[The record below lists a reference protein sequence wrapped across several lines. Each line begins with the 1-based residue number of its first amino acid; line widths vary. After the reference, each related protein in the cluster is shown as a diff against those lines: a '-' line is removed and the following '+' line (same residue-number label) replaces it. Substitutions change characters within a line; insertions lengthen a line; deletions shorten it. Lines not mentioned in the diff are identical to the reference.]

1 MSVVGGARP
10 EDNQTDTYLKRTRY
24 TTFSSLPSDCSAEMV
39 SLFASDGAETRGML
53 YIPAGASRTVV
64 CFSHPRVDVQRHF
77 QIRHFL
83 DAGYAVFA
91 HNSRWLG
98 NDVATTHEHLLLDI
112 AAAMRHL
119 RDERGFDH
127 VVLLGTS
134 GGGSLYGFY
143 QAQAATPPE
152 QRLRDLPSGESIDL
166 PGEDM
171 PGADGIILS
180 AAHTGQGKLLGRIID
195 PSVVDEGD
203 PITVDPA
210 LDMFDPANGFR
221 ERPEESRYPAEFL
234 QAYRAAQHERVR
246 RLDVLARAA
255 VAEQR
260 RYQAMLTEPGV
271 ERLSGRARAE
281 ITRRAVA
288 AKYMVVYRTT
298 ANPAYLDLRIDASDR
313 VQGGIWSTRPEVDNF
328 GEWGLARLVTPRAW
342 LSTWS
347 AISSRASLVDNAAAL
362 DIPCLVTA
370 GTADRDIYPS
380 DCQAVH
386 DAVPHADKTL
396 ILVEGADH
404 YLLPSGRRGT
414 GKDTRAESA
423 DHVQKW
429 MRERF
434 PV

>member
-1 MSVVGGARP
+1 MTVGGARP

-24 TTFSSLPSDCSAEMV
+24 TTFSSLPAGCAAEMI
-39 SLFASDGAETRGML
+39 SLFATDGAETRGML
-53 YIPAGASRTVV
+53 YAPAGASRTVV

-112 AAAMRHL
+112 AGALRHL
-119 RDERGFDH
+119 RGERGFGS

-143 QAQAATPPE
+143 QAQAATPPQ
-152 QRLRDLPSGESIDL
+152 QRLRDLPSGEPIDL

-171 PGADGIILS
+171 PVADGIILS
-180 AAHTGQGKLLGRIID
+180 AAHTGQGALLGRIID
-195 PSVVDEGD
+195 PSVVDEAD
-203 PITVDPA
+203 PIAVDPA
-210 LDMFDPANGFR
+210 RDMFDPANGFR
-221 ERPEESRYPAEFL
+221 ERPAQSRYSAEFL
-234 QAYRAAQHERVR
+234 TAYRAAQHERVR
-246 RLDVLARAA
+246 RLDAMARAA

-260 RYQAMLTEPGV
+260 RYRDMLAEPGA
-271 ERLSGRARAE
+271 EQLSTRAKAE
-281 ITRRAVA
+281 IRRRAVA

-298 ANPAYLDLRIDASDR
+298 ANPAYLDLRIEPSDR
-313 VQGGIWSTRPEVDNF
+313 VQGGIWSAQPEMDNF

-347 AISSRASLVDNAAAL
+347 AISSRARLVDNAAAL
-362 DIPCLVTA
+362 DIPCLVTT

-380 DCQAVH
+380 DSRAIH
-386 DAVPHADKTL
+386 DAVPHADKS
-396 ILVEGADH
+396 LVMIEGADH
-404 YLLPSGRRGT
+404 YLLPSGERGA
-414 GKDTRAESA
+414 GRDTRAEAA

-434 PV
+434 EA